1 MTKNKYRTSLDGL
14 VIENPV
20 ESFFNYCI
28 ERENIRIK
36 RESGEAFP
44 WSEDKIFQKGR
55 FLNVFRED
63 DRVSKSIINFA
74 KPLTDDLPLLIQA
87 LFFGRWCNRQE
98 TIDKLNHED
107 LLDADKLKDKLFQLE
122 QWENFNAYPV
132 QDVMWNEK
140 TYSRID
146 TATTLFYEIRD
157 DLTEIVLDS
166 NLDVIQATK
175 NINKRFKMENDF
187 PIFMALIDI
196 AWFREDVI
204 PITSQVPTGIGAQP
218 YLDRLQEYLGLESHQ
233 AVATEM
239 ISLQKEYWPEA
250 KRTFYPID
258 IEYQSCEC
266 RKYFS
271 YINGTK
277 KFEGKNR
284 LIVN

>member
-107 LLDADKLKDKLFQLE
+107 LLDADKLKDKLIQLE

-146 TATTLFYEIRD
+146 TATTLFYEIKD

-218 YLDRLQEYLGLESHQ
+218 YLDRLQEFLDLESHQ
-233 AVATEM
+233 VVATEM

>member
-107 LLDADKLKDKLFQLE
+107 LLDADPLKDKLNRLE

-140 TYSRID
+140 TYTRID
-146 TATTLFYEIRD
+146 TATTLFYEIKD

-166 NLDVIQATK
+166 NLDVIQATI

-218 YLDRLQEYLGLESHQ
+218 YLDRLQEYLDLESHQ

>member
-74 KPLTDDLPLLIQA
+74 KPLTDDLPLLIQV

-107 LLDADKLKDKLFQLE
+107 LLDADTLKDKLNQLE

-146 TATTLFYEIRD
+146 TATTLFYEIKD

-218 YLDRLQEYLGLESHQ
+218 YLDRLQEYLDLESHQ

>member
-44 WSEDKIFQKGR
+44 WSEDTIFQKGR

-98 TIDKLNHED
+98 TIDKLNYED
-107 LLDADKLKDKLFQLE
+107 LLDADKLKDKLIQLE

-146 TATTLFYEIRD
+146 TATTLFYEIKD

>member
-98 TIDKLNHED
+98 TIDNLNHED
-107 LLDADKLKDKLFQLE
+107 LLYTDKLKNKLIQLE

-146 TATTLFYEIRD
+146 TATTLFYEIKD

-218 YLDRLQEYLGLESHQ
+218 YLDRLQEYLDLESHQ

>member
-107 LLDADKLKDKLFQLE
+107 LLDADKLKDKLIQLE

>member
-36 RESGEAFP
+36 REGGEAFP
-44 WSEDKIFQKGR
+44 WSEDTIFQKGR

-98 TIDKLNHED
+98 TIDKLNYED
-107 LLDADKLKDKLFQLE
+107 LLDADKLKDKLIQLE

-132 QDVMWNEK
+132 QDVIWNEK

-146 TATTLFYEIRD
+146 TATTLFYEIKD

-187 PIFMALIDI
+187 PIFMALIDV

>member
-1 MTKNKYRTSLDGL
+1 MTENKYRTSLDGL

-107 LLDADKLKDKLFQLE
+107 LLDADKLKDKLIQLE

-132 QDVMWNEK
+132 QDVIWNEK

-146 TATTLFYEIRD
+146 TATTLFYEIKD

-218 YLDRLQEYLGLESHQ
+218 YLDRLQEFLDLESHQ
-233 AVATEM
+233 VVATEM

>member
-98 TIDKLNHED
+98 TIDKLNYED
-107 LLDADKLKDKLFQLE
+107 LLDADKLKDKLIQLE

-146 TATTLFYEIRD
+146 TATTLFYEIKD

-218 YLDRLQEYLGLESHQ
+218 YLDRLQEYLDLESHQ

>member
-107 LLDADKLKDKLFQLE
+107 LLDADKLKDKLIQLE

-146 TATTLFYEIRD
+146 TATTLFYKIKD

>member
-107 LLDADKLKDKLFQLE
+107 LLDADKLKDKLIQLE

-284 LIVN
+284 LIVS

>member
-44 WSEDKIFQKGR
+44 WSDDKIFQKGR

-74 KPLTDDLPLLIQA
+74 KPLTDDLPRLIQA

-107 LLDADKLKDKLFQLE
+107 LLDADKLKDKLIQLE

-146 TATTLFYEIRD
+146 TATTLFYEIKD

>member
-107 LLDADKLKDKLFQLE
+107 LLDTDKLKNKLIQLE

-146 TATTLFYEIRD
+146 TATTLFYEIKD

>member
-1 MTKNKYRTSLDGL
+1 MTENKYRTSLDGL

-74 KPLTDDLPLLIQA
+74 KPLTGDLPLLVQA

-107 LLDADKLKDKLFQLE
+107 LLDADKLKDKLIQLE

-146 TATTLFYEIRD
+146 TATTLFYEIKD

-233 AVATEM
+233 AVAIEM

>member
-20 ESFFNYCI
+20 ESFFKYCI

-74 KPLTDDLPLLIQA
+74 KPLKDDLPLLIQA

-107 LLDADKLKDKLFQLE
+107 LLDADKLKDKLIQLE

-146 TATTLFYEIRD
+146 TATTLFYEIKD

-218 YLDRLQEYLGLESHQ
+218 YLDRLQDYLGLESHQ

-284 LIVN
+284 LIVS

>member
-1 MTKNKYRTSLDGL
+1 MTENKYRTSLDGL

-107 LLDADKLKDKLFQLE
+107 LLDADKLKDKLIQLE

-146 TATTLFYEIRD
+146 TATTLFYEIKD

-218 YLDRLQEYLGLESHQ
+218 YLDRLQEYLDLESHQ

>member
-98 TIDKLNHED
+98 TIYKLNHED
-107 LLDADKLKDKLFQLE
+107 LLYTDKLKNKLIQLE

-146 TATTLFYEIRD
+146 TATTLFYEIKD

-166 NLDVIQATK
+166 NLDVIQATI

>member
-74 KPLTDDLPLLIQA
+74 KPLTDDLPLLIQV

-107 LLDADKLKDKLFQLE
+107 LLDADPLKDKLNRLE

-146 TATTLFYEIRD
+146 TATTLFYEIKD

-166 NLDVIQATK
+166 NLDVIQATI

>member
-1 MTKNKYRTSLDGL
+1 MTENKYRTSLDGL

-74 KPLTDDLPLLIQA
+74 KPLTDELPLLIQA

-107 LLDADKLKDKLFQLE
+107 LLDADKLKDKLIQLE

-146 TATTLFYEIRD
+146 TATTLFYKIKD

-250 KRTFYPID
+250 KRTFHPID

>member
-1 MTKNKYRTSLDGL
+1 MTENKYRTSLDGL

-107 LLDADKLKDKLFQLE
+107 LLDTDKLKNKLIQLE

-146 TATTLFYEIRD
+146 TATTLFYEIKD

>member
-1 MTKNKYRTSLDGL
+1 MTENKYRTSLDGL

-107 LLDADKLKDKLFQLE
+107 LLDADKLKDKLIQLE

-132 QDVMWNEK
+132 QDVIWNEK

-146 TATTLFYEIRD
+146 TATTLFYEIKD

>member
-20 ESFFNYCI
+20 ESFFNYSI
-28 ERENIRIK
+28 KREKIRIK

-107 LLDADKLKDKLFQLE
+107 LLDADKLKDKLIQLE